1 MIINPKLCLKAYV
14 YVYTYVWE
22 SNKQCSIAEYLLAS
36 MIMKPTPSLKAYV
49 YKYNCMRVIQTIIL
63 EGEFTSIYDYPPN
76 PSLKAYVYAY
86 MYESVYAS
94 PPNDAP
100 WQSVY

>member
-1 MIINPKLCLKAYV
+1 M
-14 YVYTYVWE
+14 
-22 SNKQCSIAEYLLAS
+22 
-36 MIMKPTPSLKAYV
+36 
-49 YKYNCMRVIQTIIL
+49 TIK
-63 EGEFTSIYDYPPN
+63 PN

-100 WQSVY
+100 